1 MPNHVHGIP
10 FLDPTGSPSAENREE
25 YTADE
30 VETGRALS
38 LQWPT
43 RKASWSEPLIFL
55 MK

>member
-1 MPNHVHGIP
+1 MRQGGLGMRQGAAYASGFGRV
-10 FLDPTGSPSAENREE
+10 R
-25 YTADE
+25 
-30 VETGRALS
+30 RALS